1 MSEQEANRT
10 AKWRERQVEKG
21 GKPIGITLTPEAK
34 LALESIQHQ
43 FNWSQREAVSRS
55 LEFASRFREQ
65 LFALSLSREVIF
77 DTLNPKEIKTRI
89 EALERKIEEFERAN
103 WELREKLDAMAG
115 QDSALDKHKFT
126 DEQKRLLDFTA
137 KQILRYGENV
147 SRYKLF
153 DLARQLEVPVH
164 MSSYEYEN
172 FVTSHLDVIR
182 EMVRSI
188 QAQQQATL

>member
-1 MSEQEANRT
+1 M
-10 AKWRERQVEKG
+10 
-21 GKPIGITLTPEAK
+21 
-34 LALESIQHQ
+34 
-43 FNWSQREAVSRS
+43 
-55 LEFASRFREQ
+55 
-65 LFALSLSREVIF
+65 
-77 DTLNPKEIKTRI
+77 
-89 EALERKIEEFERAN
+89 ERKIEEFERAN

>member
-1 MSEQEANRT
+1 
-10 AKWRERQVEKG
+10 
-21 GKPIGITLTPEAK
+21 
-34 LALESIQHQ
+34 
-43 FNWSQREAVSRS
+43 
-55 LEFASRFREQ
+55 
-65 LFALSLSREVIF
+65 LSLSREVIF

>member
-34 LALESIQHQ
+34 LALESIQGQ
-43 FNWSQREAVSRS
+43 FNWSQREAVSRA
-55 LEFASRFREQ
+55 LEFASKFREQ

-77 DTLNPKEIKTRI
+77 DTLNPKEIKARI
-89 EALERKIEEFERAN
+89 EAMERKLEELDRVN
-103 WELREKLDAMAG
+103 WDLREKLDDLSG
-115 QDSALDKHKFT
+115 QSSPLDKRKFT
-126 DEQKRLLDFTA
+126 EEQKRLLDFTA
-137 KQILRYGENV
+137 KQFVRYGENV

-153 DLARQLEVPVH
+153 DLAKQLEVPVH

-172 FVTSHLDVIR
+172 FVTSNLDVIR
-182 EMVRSI
+182 DMVKTI
-188 QAQQQATL
+188 QPPKAAY